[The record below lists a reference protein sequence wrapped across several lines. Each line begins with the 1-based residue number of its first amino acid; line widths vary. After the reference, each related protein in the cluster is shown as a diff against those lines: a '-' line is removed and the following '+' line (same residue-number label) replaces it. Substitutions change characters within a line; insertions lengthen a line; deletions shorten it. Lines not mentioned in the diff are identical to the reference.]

1 MHCETECKTGV
12 DRVED
17 VYLPFRFK
25 DAHPGVRQSFGV
37 CLSCFDRIVIHG
49 YLSGFSR
56 PEQVVHFFRQIVGVT
71 AVDKEVLSRGTADF
85 ESGGREFESL
95 RARQ

>member
-1 MHCETECKTGV
+1 L
-12 DRVED
+12 RFED
-17 VYLPFRFK
+17 AR
-25 DAHPGVRQSFGV
+25 PGVRQSFG
-37 CLSCFDRIVIHG
+37 FDRIVIHG

-85 ESGGREFESL
+85 ESEGRRFESV